1 MHPAPAPLLL
11 ADRPW
16 AEIEKEQRARLLAAF
31 VKPTDEEPTL
41 FERVT
46 MGTQC
51 QMMAE
56 RMEARLTELTAAKRE
71 VLLLTDRP
79 WSEIEA
85 ERRLKVQTGAATSLQ
100 TAIRGF
106 NARKLL
112 EEKKEEKRQNEA
124 ATTIQSAIRAHQA
137 RIAFEKNASA
147 IKIQSAFRG
156 MLARR
161 QVDQMKADAKLDRE
175 TYNKALRKKALT
187 LWKSVG
193 ALIQALGEFLTLDTV
208 TAGYRTSI
216 RNTAAAQDLIVLDL
230 QDWNPCMNT
239 IQLAQGRAIEST
251 NLFQCLCDCLLTPL
265 GFKTISELDVKL
277 TTLSVTCE
285 AWDNFKLEQTI
296 GKRTAFHVYYTTFP
310 KLVAQLEVDFLRAQ
324 CLIDYDF
331 DVYPFFNG
339 KIVNVDNG
347 SGQKM
352 TVPITCT
359 ITIEQEA
366 WETFVAKDDKVEA
379 TVAIL
384 KGDAM
389 TNTVVISEKSKIQG
403 QRVIKPEPE
412 GWCVASGGLWRLVDS
427 KTDKLK
433 FPKTLNFDTVKR
445 FH

>member
-31 VKPTDEEPTL
+31 VKPKDEEPTL

-46 MGTQC
+46 MRTQC

-56 RMEARLTELTAAKRE
+56 RMDARLNELTAAKRE

-112 EEKKEEKRQNEA
+112 EEKKEEKRRDDA
-124 ATTIQSAIRAHQA
+124 ATTIQSAVRAYQA
-137 RIAFEKNASA
+137 RVAFEKNASA
-147 IKIQSAFRG
+147 IKIQSVFRG
-156 MLARR
+156 MLAR
-161 QVDQMKADAKLDRE
+161 QQLDQMKADAKLDRE
-175 TYNKALRKKALT
+175 IYNKALRRKALT

-208 TAGYRTSI
+208 TVGYRTSI

-239 IQLAQGRAIEST
+239 IQLAQDRAIEST
-251 NLFQCLCDCLLTPL
+251 SLFQCLCDNLLTPL
-265 GFKTISELDVKL
+265 GFKTIAELDAKL
-277 TTLSVTCE
+277 TTLKVTCE
-285 AWDNFKLEQTI
+285 AWNNFKDEQKI
-296 GKRTAFHVYYTTFP
+296 EKRTAFHVYYTTFP
-310 KLVAQLEVDFLRAQ
+310 KLVTQLEEDFLRAQ

-331 DVYPFFNG
+331 DVYPFFHG
-339 KIVNVDNG
+339 KIVNVNNG
-347 SGQKM
+347 SGQKL

-359 ITIEQEA
+359 ITIEQTA
-366 WETFVAKDDKVEA
+366 WETFVAKNDHVEA
-379 TVAIL
+379 TVEIL
-384 KGDAM
+384 KGDGNGV
-389 TNTVVISEKSKIQG
+389 TISDKSKIQG

-427 KTDKLK
+427 KADKLK